1 MHPTT
6 QLGSWFIIY
15 RAKLIWKLLSLEKV
29 ELLIG
34 AGDFLFFFFFF
45 DNYFCQLSFI
55 YLFFSA
61 IKKWHTSLILQ
72 CLILPR
78 NKKKWFKEFLKRQL
92 EKSYLLIMAESSNQ
106 YLRMNFLLV
115 CAMYNSD
122 FDEVLAERLRE
133 IFFLIKCIVI
143 KGGLLISLGN

>member
-1 MHPTT
+1 M
-6 QLGSWFIIY
+6 
-15 RAKLIWKLLSLEKV
+15 
-29 ELLIG
+29 
-34 AGDFLFFFFFF
+34 
-45 DNYFCQLSFI
+45 
-55 YLFFSA
+55 
-61 IKKWHTSLILQ
+61 ILQ

-78 NKKKWFKEFLKRQL
+78 NKKKWFIEFLKRQL